1 MALRLSIDGD
11 VGQIYR
17 MHQNNLQLQIF
28 LILFFFFFAIIAD
41 IAIHIFAPFSHFFLK
56 NWFVSN

>member
-1 MALRLSIDGD
+1 MMALRLSIDGD

-28 LILFFFFFAIIAD
+28 LFIFFFAIIAD
-41 IAIHIFAPFSHFFLK
+41 IAIHIFAPFSHFFKK
-56 NWFVSN
+56 NWFISN